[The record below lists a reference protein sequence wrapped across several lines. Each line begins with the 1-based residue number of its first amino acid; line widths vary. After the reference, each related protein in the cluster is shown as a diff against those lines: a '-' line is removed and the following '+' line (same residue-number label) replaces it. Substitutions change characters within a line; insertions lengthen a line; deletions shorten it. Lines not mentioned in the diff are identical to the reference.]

1 MAIKLN
7 PHLAEAYSNLGNVYK
22 EKGML
27 KDALQHYQHAGTSVA
42 FLMFPLLEPEQ
53 LYIYVLTLLSSRSSR
68 LQQTPFQIK

>member
-27 KDALQHYQHAGTSVA
+27 KEALQHYQHAGSSIIVLHKIALTFGS
-42 FLMFPLLEPEQ
+42 FL
-53 LYIYVLTLLSSRSSR
+53 VN
-68 LQQTPFQIK
+68 

>member
-27 KDALQHYQHAGTSVA
+27 KEALQHYQHAG
-42 FLMFPLLEPEQ
+42 FLSFTCRL
-53 LYIYVLTLLSSRSSR
+53 IY
-68 LQQTPFQIK
+68 

>member
-53 LYIYVLTLLSSRSSR
+53 LYICIN
-68 LQQTPFQIK
+68 TPVFSQFEIAANAFSN